1 MLGSYYYSAK
11 TEIKKN
17 KLKIK
22 RSIVEVP
29 YGCRSGQYYK
39 TSAADGVKPPVRKE
53 QGPPNSSPFW
63 HMRALPALAP
73 RALALALALALLP
86 HADALRDCANRK
98 SVKHC
103 HSLGWI
109 DLRCPP
115 SPPPAPLDATCCPSR
130 WLACSVCQKQ
140 STLTMPLRRATST
153 ICSES
158 NLLGVWRG
166 ANVGCRKEPTTWLTA
181 NQICV
186 SNGLRLCTVDEVKAT
201 ETEGTGCGFDAK
213 RMWTSSR
220 SDCASGKFKT
230 MPGHPGYLPRCPR
243 ATHSLT
249 RAQRARARAGS
260 ACAKSGGRLL
270 CTEALALD

>member
-1 MLGSYYYSAK
+1 
-11 TEIKKN
+11 
-17 KLKIK
+17 
-22 RSIVEVP
+22 
-29 YGCRSGQYYK
+29 
-39 TSAADGVKPPVRKE
+39 
-53 QGPPNSSPFW
+53 
-63 HMRALPALAP
+63 
-73 RALALALALALLP
+73 
-86 HADALRDCANRK
+86 
-98 SVKHC
+98 
-103 HSLGWI
+103 
-109 DLRCPP
+109 
-115 SPPPAPLDATCCPSR
+115 
-130 WLACSVCQKQ
+130 
-140 STLTMPLRRATST
+140 MPLRRATST

-166 ANVGCRKEPTTWLTA
+166 TPVGCRKEATTWLTA

-186 SNGLRLCTVDEVKAT
+186 SNGLRLCTVEEAKAT

-249 RAQRARARAGS
+249 QAQRARARAGS